1 MKRVG
6 LVGGIGPASTLDYYS
21 GIINEFRKI
30 TKGENYPEVI
40 ILSINMSEMLSYIEK
55 DHWDSVILLLVK
67 ASERLSA
74 AGADFAA
81 MASNT
86 PHLVFGEV
94 SSRSPV
100 PMISIVEET
109 CRTVKSSLYS
119 RPLCIG
125 TLFTMRNRLY
135 SEPLEKY
142 GITSLLPSD
151 EDQKKIHSFI
161 FPNLENGIVVPE
173 EKEKMIALLKNIIN
187 EKDADSVILG
197 CTELPLMIKP
207 GDLPVPIF
215 NTTDIHIRSIVKHML
230 SE

>member
-6 LVGGIGPASTLDYYS
+6 LIGGIGPASTLDYYS
-21 GIINEFRKI
+21 GIINDFRKI
-30 TKGENYPEVI
+30 TKGENYPEVL
-40 ILSINMSEMLSYIEK
+40 ILSINMAEMLSHIEK
-55 DHWDSVILLLVK
+55 DHWDSVIMQLVQ
-67 ASERLSA
+67 AAERLTI
-74 AGADFAA
+74 AGAEFIA

-94 SSRSPV
+94 SRRCPV
-100 PMISIVEET
+100 PMVSIVEET
-109 CRTVKSSLYS
+109 CRYVKSSLYN

-135 SEPLEKY
+135 SEPLEKV

-161 FPNLENGIVVPE
+161 FPNLEMGIVVPG
-173 EKEKMIALLKNIIN
+173 EKEKMIALLKRNI
-187 EKDADSVILG
+187 EEQDADSVILG
-197 CTELPLMIKP
+197 CTELPIMIKQ
-207 GDLPVPIF
+207 GDLPVPVF
-215 NTTDIHIRSIVKHML
+215 NTTEIHIKAIVRRIL